1 VAAVCQDGAV
11 ARFQP
16 FAGIRYDLGR
26 VSLDRVIS
34 PPYDVIDDAERAELA
49 GRDPHN
55 AVRID
60 LPVDEGGRDRYDVA
74 RSLLAEWREQG
85 ILVSDG
91 RPSFTVH
98 RMAYVD
104 DAGVSRHTT
113 GVIGALELT
122 PPGTDILPHE
132 HTTPKAKSD
141 RLDMLRSCRANT
153 SAIWGLSLAKG
164 LTDLLPV
171 DVEPTAV
178 VDDGEGVVHTV
189 WVVDDPEI
197 CAAIADAVAAHPVV
211 IADGH
216 HRYETSL
223 AYRREREAADG
234 RAGDAEATMA
244 YVVELVEDELT
255 VRGIHRLVDG
265 LPAGTDLVAAL
276 DPWFEAVGPPPAGAA
291 VTAAML
297 DAGALCAV
305 TPTGEVLLRPRP
317 DALADAAD
325 LDSARLD
332 VALAALPEH
341 TLRFQHGVDN
351 VRAAVAGGTAQFGV
365 LLRPATVAQIE
376 ANAHSGERMP
386 PKTTFFHPKPKT
398 GLVFRDLG

>member
-1 VAAVCQDGAV
+1 M
-11 ARFQP
+11 ARFLP
-16 FAGIRYDLGR
+16 FAGIRYDLDR
-26 VSLDRVIS
+26 VALDQVIS
-34 PPYDVIDDAERAELA
+34 PPYDVIDDVQRAELA

-60 LPVDEGGRDRYDVA
+60 LPADEDGQDRYQV
-74 RSLLAEWREQG
+74 SSGLLARWRDEG
-85 ILVSDG
+85 ILVTDG
-91 RPSFTVH
+91 RPSFTVY
-98 RMAYVD
+98 RMGYVD
-104 DAGVSRHTT
+104 DAGIDRHTT
-113 GVIGALELT
+113 GIIGALELS

-197 CAAIADAVAAHPVV
+197 CSAIADSVATHPVV

-234 RAGDAEATMA
+234 TAGAAEATLA

-255 VRGIHRLVDG
+255 VRAIHRLIDG
-265 LPAGTDLVAAL
+265 LPAETDLVVAL
-276 DPWFEAVGPPPAGAA
+276 DPWFEAIGPPPAD
-291 VTAAML
+291 VPLTAAMAT
-297 DAGALCAV
+297 AGALCAV
-305 TPTGEVLLRPRP
+305 TPAGEVLLRPRP
-317 DALADAAD
+317 EALADAPD

-332 VALAALPEH
+332 IALAALPDH
-341 TLRFQHGVDN
+341 ALRFQHGVDN
-351 VRAAVAGGTAQFGV
+351 VRGAVADGTAQFGV

-376 ANAHSGERMP
+376 SNAHSGERMP

>member
-1 VAAVCQDGAV
+1 M
-11 ARFQP
+11 
-16 FAGIRYDLGR
+16 
-26 VSLDRVIS
+26 
-34 PPYDVIDDAERAELA
+34 
-49 GRDPHN
+49 
-55 AVRID
+55 RID

-74 RSLLAEWREQG
+74 RSLLAGWRDHG
-85 ILVSDG
+85 VLVTDD
-91 RPSFTVH
+91 RPSFTIY

-104 DAGVSRHTT
+104 DAGVARHTT
-113 GVIGALELT
+113 GVIGALELS

-132 HTTPKAKSD
+132 LTTPKARSD
-141 RLDMLRSCRANT
+141 RLDLLRSSRANL

-189 WVVDDPEI
+189 WVVDEPEA
-197 CAAIADAVAAHPVV
+197 CAAIAEAVAAQPVV

-223 AYRREREAADG
+223 TYRREREAANG
-234 RAGDAEATMA
+234 EAGDAAATMA

-255 VRGIHRLVDG
+255 VRAIHRLIDG
-265 LPAGTDLVAAL
+265 LPADADLVAVL
-276 DPWFEAVGPPPAGAA
+276 DPWFEPLGAPPADVA

-305 TPTGEVLLRPRP
+305 TPAGEVLLRPRP
-317 DALADAAD
+317 DALADARD
-325 LDSARLD
+325 LDSAQLD
-332 VALAALPEH
+332 VALASLPEH
-341 TLRFQHGVDN
+341 RLRFQHGVDN
-351 VRAAVAGGTAQFGV
+351 VRTAVAGGDAQFGV
-365 LLRPATVAQIE
+365 LLRPATIAQIE
-376 ANAHSGERMP
+376 ATAHGGERMP

>member
-1 VAAVCQDGAV
+1 M

-16 FAGIRYDLGR
+16 FPAIRYDRDR
-26 VSLDRVIS
+26 VDLARVIS
-34 PPYDVIDDAERAELA
+34 PPYDVIDDALRAELA

-55 AVRID
+55 AVHID
-60 LPVDEGGRDRYDVA
+60 LPVDEGGRDRYEVA
-74 RSLLAEWREQG
+74 RSLLAAWREQG
-85 ILVSDG
+85 VLVADD

-104 DAGVSRHTT
+104 DAGADRRTT
-113 GVIGALELT
+113 GVIGALELS

-132 HTTPKAKSD
+132 HTTPKARSD
-141 RLDMLRSCRANT
+141 RLDLLRSCRANT

-171 DVEPTAV
+171 DAEPAAV

-189 WVVDDPEI
+189 WVVDDPAA
-197 CAAIADAVAAHPVV
+197 CAAITEAVGAQPVV

-234 RAGDAEATMA
+234 RAGDAEATLA

-255 VRGIHRLVDG
+255 VRAIHRLVDG
-265 LPAGTDLVAAL
+265 LPEGTDPVAAL
-276 DPWFEAVGPPPAGAA
+276 APWFESLGPPPGDVA
-291 VTAAML
+291 VTAAM
-297 DAGALCAV
+297 DRAGALCAV
-305 TPTGEVLLRPRP
+305 TPGGDVLLRPRP
-317 DALADAAD
+317 DALADARD

-332 VALAALPEH
+332 VALAALGPH
-341 TLRFQHGVDN
+341 ALRFQHGVDN
-351 VRAAVAGGTAQFGV
+351 VRAAVARGDAAFGV

-376 ANAHSGERMP
+376 ATAHGGERMP